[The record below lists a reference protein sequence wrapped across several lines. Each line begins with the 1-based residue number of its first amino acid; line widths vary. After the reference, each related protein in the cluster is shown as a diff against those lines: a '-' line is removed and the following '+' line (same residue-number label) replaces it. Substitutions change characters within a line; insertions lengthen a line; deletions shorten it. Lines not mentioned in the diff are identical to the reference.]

1 MRKFSFYSDG
11 TRDGNI
17 LNDERNFLHDRKA
30 LNVQNRTVALIENGS
45 WAPASGKQMRALL
58 EEMKG
63 MEILEPTLTV
73 KSVLKET
80 SLEEVKA
87 MAKAIAASLN
97 A

>member
-1 MRKFSFYSDG
+1 MRKFSFYSNG

-17 LNDERNFLHDRKA
+17 LNDERNFLHDRKT

-73 KSVLKET
+73 KSALKEI

>member
-17 LNDERNFLHDRKA
+17 LNDERNFLHDRKT

-73 KSVLKET
+73 KSALKEI

>member
-30 LNVQNRTVALIENGS
+30 LNVENRTVALIENGS

-63 MEILEPTLTV
+63 MEIW
-73 KSVLKET
+73 SRH
-80 SLEEVKA
+80 
-87 MAKAIAASLN
+87 
-97 A
+97 